1 MYGQSGNF
9 DPKDY
14 IRQKALHIIM
24 ENGGTKLTLETLA
37 ELEHA
42 GLRLVPPKDTW
53 TFNKQNNRR
62 FFFCL
67 RIFLFYFYF

>member
-1 MYGQSGNF
+1 MAMYGQSGSF

-24 ENGGTKLTLETLA
+24 ENGGTKLTLETLV

-42 GLRLVPPKDTW
+42 GLRLVPPINT
-53 TFNKQNNRR
+53 
-62 FFFCL
+62 
-67 RIFLFYFYF
+67 